1 MSDTMQDNSPQ
12 DPPPQDRSQQI
23 DAKDSADKF
32 RTVIDSLTQFKQ
44 ETADLFAI
52 AKQTIQ
58 IYSHGLDPRILNN
71 RQVEKHLLGFV
82 KRSRNSRVQILIY
95 DEQRLRGIDHRLVA
109 LAQRFTSYID
119 IRVVPRDFH
128 ENPFGFYL
136 VDDRTM
142 IYRSNVER
150 YEAEK
155 LQMPNFVIK
164 DKSKLF
170 RTIWQSSSPASFLRA
185 LHI

>member
-1 MSDTMQDNSPQ
+1 MSNMPDNSQNDIQANP
-12 DPPPQDRSQQI
+12 
-23 DAKDSADKF
+23 DKQ
-32 RTVIDSLTQFKQ
+32 RVIIDSLTQFKQ
-44 ETADLFAI
+44 ETSDII
-52 AKQTIQ
+52 ASARQKIQ

-71 RQVEKHLLGFV
+71 RQIEKKLLDFV

-95 DEQRLRGIDHRLVA
+95 DEGLLRGIDHRLVA
-109 LAQRFTSYID
+109 LAQRFTSYVE
-119 IRVVPRDFH
+119 IRIVPKDFH

-136 VDDRTM
+136 VDNRTM
-142 IYRSNVER
+142 IYRSNIER

-155 LQMPNFVIK
+155 LNMPNFMIK

-170 RTIWQSSSPASFLRA
+170 HTIWQSSSPASFLRA

>member
-1 MSDTMQDNSPQ
+1 MPNTSQNDTTDSDNL
-12 DPPPQDRSQQI
+12 
-23 DAKDSADKF
+23 
-32 RTVIDSLTQFKQ
+32 RTVIESLVQLKQ
-44 ETADLFAI
+44 QSCELFAA
-52 AKQTIQ
+52 AKQTIK

-71 RQVEKHLLGFV
+71 RQIEKNLLNFV
-82 KRSRNSRVQILIY
+82 KRSRNSKVQILIY
-95 DEQRLRGIDHRLVA
+95 DEQRLRGIDHRIVA

-119 IRVVPRDFH
+119 IRLVPRDFH
-128 ENPFGFYL
+128 ENPFCFYL
-136 VDDRTM
+136 IDDYTM

-155 LQMPNFVIK
+155 LQMPNSVIK

-170 RTIWQSSSPASFLRA
+170 HTIWQSSTPASFLRA